1 MKAHEEKMGGSV
13 AADISKEESQ
23 AESFGHGTVKPDD
36 EDVAPVAGQLK
47 RRLGNRQIQ
56 LIAIGGSIGTAT
68 FVSIGTGLLNAG
80 PGGLLL
86 AYALHSSM
94 VSMVNNCMAEMAVFM
109 PISGAFIRMAGHWVD
124 PAFGFL
130 AGWNFFLYEAINIPF
145 EVSAINV
152 VLSFWRDDIPAAAV
166 VAVCTAL
173 YFAINVFAVKWYGE
187 SEFWLA
193 TGKVVLILIV
203 FSFTFVTMVG
213 GNPQHDAYGFR
224 YWRDPGAFAEYIAS
238 GNLGRFEGFLSALW
252 NASFTIVGP
261 EYVSMLAGETKLPRR
276 YLKNAFKTTYFR
288 FTFFFVGSA
297 LCVGIVIPYNDPTFV
312 SILNDPNGNSGSAT
326 ASPYIIAM
334 QNMGIDV
341 LPHIITALLIT
352 SIFSCGNAFTFYATR
367 SLYGLALES
376 QAPAFLRRC
385 TPSGVPI
392 YCLAVTMI
400 FPCLAFLNVSGS
412 TARVLSWFINLV
424 TTSGVLNYTI
434 IATTYIFFYRATRAQ
449 GVDRATLPYYGYGQ
463 PYCAWIALV
472 YMALIVFVNGYAVF
486 LPVHWDVKDF
496 FTHYTMVLVSP
507 VLFVGWKL
515 VHRTRLVRP
524 AEADLVWEKPAIDA
538 YERENEEDNPGFWRE
553 MLQLVGWQKAKS
565 MQSN

>member
-1 MKAHEEKMGGSV
+1 ML
-13 AADISKEESQ
+13 
-23 AESFGHGTVKPDD
+23 T
-36 EDVAPVAGQLK
+36 
-47 RRLGNRQIQ
+47 
-56 LIAIGGSIGTAT
+56 
-68 FVSIGTGLLNAG
+68 
-80 PGGLLL
+80 
-86 AYALHSSM
+86 SS
-94 VSMVNNCMAEMAVFM
+94 S
-109 PISGAFIRMAGHWVD
+109 
-124 PAFGFL
+124 
-130 AGWNFFLYEAINIPF
+130 
-145 EVSAINV
+145 
-152 VLSFWRDDIPAAAV
+152 
-166 VAVCTAL
+166 
-173 YFAINVFAVKWYGE
+173 AINVFAVKWYGE

-486 LPVHWDVKDF
+486 LPGHWDVKDF

-553 MLQLVGWQKAKS
+553 MLQLVGWRKVKS
-565 MQSN
+565 MQPN